1 MFRYKIMSIGQT
13 GLSLDLIKVEI
24 NMKMNYIQY
33 FIYTLQANSRVNMC
47 VSTFVYSQYRL
58 PGISLGFSFYI
69 VFIVS
74 IEVHFLWGI
83 KNYAMNFNRQKKTKT
98 KKNISTIKMILYRT
112 TFISIISGDIN
123 IHI

>member
-1 MFRYKIMSIGQT
+1 
-13 GLSLDLIKVEI
+13 
-24 NMKMNYIQY
+24 MKMNYIQY

-74 IEVHFLWGI
+74 IEVYFLWGI